1 MKLYIVE
8 APVKAAEP
16 PYWARTWVTSQAD
29 AATTRARYISDLYVE
44 RKDIRTT
51 DIEVDTRKD
60 GLLPLLNQ
68 LSNQRDGYLYGN

>member
-1 MKLYIVE
+1 MKLYLVE